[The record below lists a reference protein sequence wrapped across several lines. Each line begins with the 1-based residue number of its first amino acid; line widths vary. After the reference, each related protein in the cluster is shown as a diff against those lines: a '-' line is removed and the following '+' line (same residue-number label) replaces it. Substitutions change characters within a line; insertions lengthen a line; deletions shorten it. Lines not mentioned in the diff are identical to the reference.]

1 MVRSRAMGK
10 LDSFFGGD
18 KLDLDA
24 LAKALDAM
32 TEADRLDAA
41 MALDRSQQARLFDAA
56 RGFKKISIDDFVP
69 SAKGTLSP
77 VIHHGRNSLPLFT
90 RFQKRFCRA
99 PEESAKRELWGYN
112 EQTMKAFTGPGYFVA
127 YDIDD
132 GEVNIDYT
140 RVPPKGAP
148 GWPDVLPNSAKL
160 SRFIYNG
167 TQDRMRGVSA
177 HVTIGRASRAGKD
190 MDNWFV
196 LVREG

>member
-1 MVRSRAMGK
+1 MSR
-10 LDSFFGGD
+10 LDSFFGSSRTD
-18 KLDLDA
+18 KVDLA
-24 LAKALDAM
+24 GLAKALDAM
-32 TEADRLDAA
+32 SEAERLDAA

-56 RGFKKISIDDFVP
+56 QGFKKISVDDFVP
-69 SAKGTLSP
+69 AAKGELSP

-99 PEESAKRELWGYN
+99 PAQGEKVELWGYN
-112 EQTMKAFTGPGYFVA
+112 EQAMKAFTGPGYFVA
-127 YDIDD
+127 YNIDD

-148 GWPDVLPNSAKL
+148 GWPEVLPNSAKL

-177 HVTIGRASRAGKD
+177 HLTIGRASRAGKD

>member
-1 MVRSRAMGK
+1 MASI
-10 LDSFFGGD
+10 DSFFVGD
-18 KLDLDA
+18 RVDIEG

-32 TEADRLDAA
+32 AELERRDAA
-41 MALDRSQQARLFDAA
+41 RSMNARQQARLFDAA

-69 SAKGTLSP
+69 KEKGSLSP
-77 VIHHGRNSLPLFT
+77 VIHYGRNSLLLFT
-90 RFQKRFCRA
+90 QFQKRFCRA
-99 PEESAKRELWGYN
+99 PEDVSDHELWGYN

-127 YDIDD
+127 YNIDD

-167 TQDRMRGVSA
+167 TQDRMRGVSK